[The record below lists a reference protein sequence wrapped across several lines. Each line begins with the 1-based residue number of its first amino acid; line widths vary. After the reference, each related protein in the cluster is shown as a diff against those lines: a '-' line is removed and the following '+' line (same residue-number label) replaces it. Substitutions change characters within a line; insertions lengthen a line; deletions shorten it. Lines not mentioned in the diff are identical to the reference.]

1 MELLAIRPGM
11 TILDIGAGTGQFAY
25 EFARRLNGTGKVFAT
40 DTQGRC
46 IDYMKGEAER
56 RGFGNL
62 HPVLVGQEGVD
73 AFYGRQR
80 YDLIAVFH
88 VYLNFEDRID
98 YFREL
103 KGLLAEGGR
112 LVLILY
118 KTPTLFST
126 GDFAGDSRGLVRELL
141 SEPAETPFFGILSD
155 STRKLLRDNPEAE
168 PSESL
173 RKAIAED
180 FNRALPDA
188 RFTARFHQGSAYRKQ
203 ARFLPEERRH
213 ADWLLLPF
221 RDESALA
228 IGSQVQGEL
237 GYRMFGSINK
247 LLILQRYRPFLKPD
261 GLFASGFT
269 PRIRA
274 VFEKAGY
281 RILREYP
288 DAVPFED
295 MIVLSAR

>member
-1 MELLAIRPGM
+1 M

-25 EFARRLNGTGKVFAT
+25 EFARRLNGTGEVFAT

-46 IDYMKGEAER
+46 IDYMERETGR
-56 RGFGNL
+56 RGLRNL
-62 HPVLVGQEGVD
+62 HPVLVGKEGLD
-73 AFYGRQR
+73 GFYGRQR
-80 YDLIAVFH
+80 YDLITVFH
-88 VYLNFEDRID
+88 VYMNFRDRID

-112 LVLILY
+112 LVLVLY

-126 GDFAGDSRGLVRELL
+126 EDFTGDFRGLVGELR
-141 SEPAETPFFGILSD
+141 SEPAESPFFGILSE
-155 STRKLLRDNPEAE
+155 STRRMIRDNPGAE

-173 RKAIAED
+173 RKAIVED
-180 FNRALPDA
+180 FNRALPDV

-203 ARFLPEERRH
+203 ASFLPEERPY
-213 ADWLLLPF
+213 ADWVLLPF

-228 IGSQVQGEL
+228 VGNNVQGEL
-237 GYRMFGSINK
+237 AFRMVGSANK
-247 LLILQRYRPFLKPD
+247 LLILQRYRKFLKPD

-269 PRIRA
+269 PQVRA
-274 VFEKAGY
+274 AFEKAGY
-281 RILREYP
+281 RIRREYP
-288 DAVPFED
+288 DAIPFED